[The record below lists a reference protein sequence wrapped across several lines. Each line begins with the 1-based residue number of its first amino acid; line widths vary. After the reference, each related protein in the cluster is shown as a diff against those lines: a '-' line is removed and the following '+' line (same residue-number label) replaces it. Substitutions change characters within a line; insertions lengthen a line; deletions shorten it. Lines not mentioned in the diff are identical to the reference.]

1 VFKLFKSKAAG
12 MKNISK
18 KTVTLLDGED
28 LDALMHLTEEFP
40 EVSRS
45 MDLYAHMTAGTIG
58 RSEPDILLAFLR
70 F

>member
-1 VFKLFKSKAAG
+1 MFKLFKSKAAG
-12 MKNISK
+12 IKNVSK

-45 MDLYAHMTAGTIG
+45 MGSVCSHDCRDNRTIKT
-58 RSEPDILLAFLR
+58 
-70 F
+70 